1 MRRKVFIHHG
11 PFIGEEGIFHQ
22 FGINFEEFDKGISLF
37 TIAVVE
43 LESGYVI
50 SVPVDYIKFIKPEEE
65 KA

>member
-1 MRRKVFIHHG
+1 MLRKVFIKG
-11 PFIGEEGIFHQ
+11 GGYAGKEGLFHQ